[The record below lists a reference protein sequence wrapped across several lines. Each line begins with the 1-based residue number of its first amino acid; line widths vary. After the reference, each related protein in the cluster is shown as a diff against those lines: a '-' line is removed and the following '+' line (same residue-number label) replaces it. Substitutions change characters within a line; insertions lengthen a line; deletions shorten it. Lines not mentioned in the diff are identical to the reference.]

1 MTNKEIRQH
10 LNDQIDHVLLNQV
23 EMWDSNFKGFIFKLP
38 EPMKLTYR
46 IYIREEKRFD
56 KGFIVNRLEG
66 FRKRV
71 ESIGAKAAVKNA
83 NTHRINAGVSL

>member
-1 MTNKEIRQH
+1 MTNEEIRQF

-71 ESIGAKAAVKNA
+71 EAIGSRQAVKNR
-83 NTHRINAGVSL
+83 TFHRYNAGVKS